1 MVKQNQEK
9 AEYETVPP
17 SGGVRAGHAPHLSEP
32 QGFLQGEWF
41 PLHPSF
47 YPLSLPS
54 ILLCQLNVALSLI
67 LWQAYT
73 SANSG
78 GILKALWSK
87 VGE

>member
-41 PLHPSF
+41 PRHPSF
-47 YPLSLPS
+47 FPLSHFAVHPAVSGECSSFPHL
-54 ILLCQLNVALSLI
+54 VASLHKRKF
-67 LWQAYT
+67 WRY
-73 SANSG
+73 
-78 GILKALWSK
+78 SK
-87 VGE
+87 SPVV